1 MMKHI
6 AYPGFGNDEGTN
18 QEVLINYLLRGIK
31 RNISNWP
38 VWKNHGMV
46 QNNRG
51 INLATYDLQKT

>member
-1 MMKHI
+1 MHRKIKTRALLMMKHI

-38 VWKNHGMV
+38 V
-46 QNNRG
+46 
-51 INLATYDLQKT
+51 